1 MLRVDG
7 IFTATS
13 ISPSLR
19 SRQRPSRYAVHARR
33 NLPDKELR
41 YLRTV
46 IVTAAVYR
54 GFGRQLPL
62 RSPAPLTYR
71 HRAGVRLYTSSCEL
85 AESCVFDKQ
94 SLEPILCGSP
104 CGEHPLYRGYG
115 VILPS
120 SFTRVLPN
128 AFGCSPSTPVSD
140 CGTGRA
146 VRPHLAFRG
155 RIVIGLP
162 DQAVGLAARGHLA
175 PRPESVRRPQV
186 VQPLRGVA
194 EY

>member
-1 MLRVDG
+1 MGQGEMTSVNRVVFHIVAPLWPKPKDQRLPPMLRSSQPASVPGYSKGAWGLSVLLRVDG

-19 SRQRPSRYAVHARR
+19 LRQRPSRYAVHARR

-54 GFGRQLPL
+54 GFGRQLLL
-62 RSPAPLTYR
+62 RSSASLTYR

-104 CGEHPLYRGYG
+104 VAEGAPL
-115 VILPS
+115 VPK
-120 SFTRVLPN
+120 V
-128 AFGCSPSTPVSD
+128 
-140 CGTGRA
+140 
-146 VRPHLAFRG
+146 
-155 RIVIGLP
+155 
-162 DQAVGLAARGHLA
+162 RGHFAEFLHEGSPERLRILA
-175 PRPESVRRPQV
+175 
-186 VQPLRGVA
+186 
-194 EY
+194 

>member
-1 MLRVDG
+1 M
-7 IFTATS
+7 FTTATV
-13 ISPSLR
+13 SPGPSW
-19 SRQRPSRYAVHARR
+19 RQCSSRYAIHAGR

-62 RSPAPLTYR
+62 RSSPPLTYR
-71 HRAGVRLYTSSCEL
+71 HRAGVRLYTASCEL

-94 SLEPILCGSP
+94 SLEPILCGSDRS
-104 CGEHPLYRGYG
+104 EHPLYRGYG

-140 CGTGRA
+140 CGTGRDFVSA
-146 VRPHLAFRG
+146 GFFVADRLTDFR
-155 RIVIGLP
+155 I
-162 DQAVGLAARGHLA
+162 
-175 PRPESVRRPQV
+175 ECRRPCGTGNFYR
-186 VQPLRGVA
+186 PDPSLIGVTSA
-194 EY
+194 STLVHGWRNINRLS